1 MSISSPPRTFSPTHP
16 SLITTTSAASNSSSS
31 PEFEFSLLRNPSLH
45 LLSADQ
51 LFSGGFL
58 LPLHLLDINY
68 NHNDHKNDNNPVAE
82 EPVPQKDDDAEQPP
96 RHPVTDKVP
105 LDDDGGDKSEV
116 TENKTADAAAT
127 ESVGTDTD
135 VLVVPTV
142 AVAASKR
149 WKDII
154 FKKKV
159 TDAAAAGG
167 DVEKGS
173 SDQNQKKNQKIKKER
188 VLSKRKETTRTNNSG
203 SSNGG
208 NSGELININLW
219 PFSRSSSAGNNAAGR
234 NTTTKA
240 VMNRKVSS
248 APCSRSNSAG
258 ESNSSSKRWHR
269 TAAAGFHIG
278 KNPVWHVRKVGSS
291 GRNHEAS
298 QPPPT
303 TTNVINSST
312 NSTTSDN
319 NNVVEKVIE
328 KDLEKLVDMKKDSGE
343 ESRRFG
349 KAKSESNGG
358 VGGGG
363 GILGGGVLGGGGM
376 KGLVMNL
383 SVPMCMGY
391 RSHSTHCRDEDLSPV
406 VAGNGG
412 DEAEESGG
420 AVAAAGGNMLNLR
433 SLFTKR
439 VH

>member
-1 MSISSPPRTFSPTHP
+1 MSISSPPQTFSPTHP
-16 SLITTTSAASNSSSS
+16 SLIPTRSAASNSSPS

-58 LPLHLLDINY
+58 LPLRLLDSNY
-68 NHNDHKNDNNPVAE
+68 NHNKDNNPVAE
-82 EPVPQKDDDAEQPP
+82 EPVPQKDDDAEQSPP
-96 RHPVTDKVP
+96 RYPVTDTVP
-105 LDDDGGDKSEV
+105 PDVDGGDKSEV
-116 TENKTADAAAT
+116 TENKTTDAAAT
-127 ESVGTDTD
+127 DSVGTDTE
-135 VLVVPTV
+135 VSVVPTV

-154 FKKKV
+154 FNKK
-159 TDAAAAGG
+159 
-167 DVEKGS
+167 
-173 SDQNQKKNQKIKKER
+173 NQKKNQKIKER
-188 VLSKRKETTRTNNSG
+188 VPSKRKETTRTNNSG

-219 PFSRSSSAGNNAAGR
+219 PFSRSSSDGNNGAGR

-240 VMNRKVSS
+240 AMNRKVSS

-258 ESNSSSKRWHR
+258 ESNSSSKRWPR
-269 TAAAGFHIG
+269 TPAAGFHLG

-298 QPPPT
+298 QLPPPT
-303 TTNVINSST
+303 TNVI

-319 NNVVEKVIE
+319 NNNVVERVIE
-328 KDLEKLVDMKKDSGE
+328 KDLEKVVDVKKDSGE

-358 VGGGG
+358 S
-363 GILGGGVLGGGGM
+363 GILSGGVLGGGGM

-391 RSHSTHCRDEDLSPV
+391 RSHSTHCRNGDLSPV
-406 VAGNGG
+406 VAGNDG
-412 DEAEESGG
+412 DEAPESGG
-420 AVAAAGGNMLNLR
+420 AVAAAGGAEGGGGGGGGGGD
-433 SLFTKR
+433 SPLF
-439 VH
+439 